1 MPSINLATK
10 YSSKLDQLFT
20 AGSYTD
26 RYINKKYDFTGAKTV
41 EVYTVTTVDPTNYD
55 RTNTGDRFG
64 GNNELE
70 DVITAYTIS
79 NDKSF
84 KIAID
89 DGNYEQ
95 QALAK
100 KAGEVMRAEMEE
112 KVIPMIDANRLLK
125 AAIGAAAVSQY
136 YSPTS
141 NKPYEDVLKM
151 SAALDESKAPQSGR
165 VLWVTPAFYNLIK
178 GEITTQVLA
187 SGYNDK
193 LVGRGFVGE
202 LDGTPVVKVPSSYF
216 PTNTSAIMVHRDA
229 LLGVD
234 QIKTT
239 RIITDSELVD
249 GKVLVGRFIFDSFIL
264 NGKKKAVAA
273 IGTGTVSA

>member
-41 EVYTVTTVDPTNYD
+41 EIYTVTTVDPTNYD

-84 KIAID
+84 KITID

-249 GKVLVGRFIFDSFIL
+249 GKVLVGRFIYDSFIL
-264 NGKKKAVAA
+264 NGKKHAVAA

>member
-41 EVYTVTTVDPTNYD
+41 EVYTVTTVNPTNYD

-64 GNNELE
+64 GNNELQ

-84 KIAID
+84 KITID

-112 KVIPMIDANRLLK
+112 KVIPMIDANRLNK

-249 GKVLVGRFIFDSFIL
+249 GKVLVGRFIYDSFIL

-273 IGTGTVSA
+273 IGTGSVS

>member
-70 DVITAYTIS
+70 DVITAYTIA

-136 YSPTS
+136 YSPTA

-249 GKVLVGRFIFDSFIL
+249 GKVLVGRFIYDSFIL
-264 NGKKKAVAA
+264 NGKKYAVAA
-273 IGTGTVSA
+273 IGSGTVSA

>member
-70 DVITAYTIS
+70 DVITAYTIG

-89 DGNYEQ
+89 EGNYEQ

-125 AAIGAAAVSQY
+125 AAVGAAAVSQY
-136 YSPTS
+136 LSPTANDS
-141 NKPYEDVLKM
+141 YGDVLKM
-151 SAALDESKAPQSGR
+151 NEKLDECKAPISGR
-165 VLWVTPAFYNLIK
+165 VLWVTPAFYNAIK
-178 GEITTQVLA
+178 KEITTTVHA
-187 SGYNDK
+187 DGYNDK
-193 LVGRGFVGE
+193 LMGRGFVGE
-202 LDGTPVVKVPSSYF
+202 LDGVPVVKVPSSYF

-229 LLGVD
+229 LLGVE

-264 NGKKKAVAA
+264 NGKKNAVAA

>member
-70 DVITAYTIS
+70 DVITAYTIG
-79 NDKSF
+79 NDKAF

-100 KAGEVMRAEMEE
+100 KAGEVMRAQMEE

-125 AAIGAAAVSQY
+125 AAIGAAAVNQY
-136 YSPTS
+136 LSPTA
-141 NKPYEDVLKM
+141 NDAYGDVLKM
-151 SAALDESKAPQSGR
+151 NEKLDECKAPISGR
-165 VLWVTPAFYNLIK
+165 VLWVTPAFYNTIK
-178 GEITTQVLA
+178 KQITTTVLG

-193 LVGRGFVGE
+193 LMGRGFVGE
-202 LDGTPVVKVPSSYF
+202 LDGVPVVKVPSSYF

-229 LLGVD
+229 LLGVE
-234 QIKTT
+234 QIKST

>member
-26 RYINKKYDFTGAKTV
+26 RYINKKYNFSGAKTV

-112 KVIPMIDANRLLK
+112 KVIPMIDANRLNK

-136 YSPTS
+136 YSPTA

>member
-1 MPSINLATK
+1 MAVNLATK
-10 YSSKLDQLFT
+10 YASKLDQLFT

-26 RYINKKYDFTGAKTV
+26 RYVNKNYDFTGAKTV
-41 EVYTVTTVDPTNYD
+41 EVYTVTTVAPSNYD

-64 GNNELE
+64 GNNELQ
-70 DVITAYTIS
+70 DVITAYTIN

-95 QALAK
+95 GALAK

-112 KVIPMIDANRLLK
+112 QVIPMIDANRLLK
-125 AAIGAAAVSQY
+125 AGIGAAAVSQY
-136 YSPTS
+136 YAPTTG
-141 NKPYEDVLKM
+141 KPYEDILKL
-151 SAALDESKAPQSGR
+151 SACLDEAKAPIAGR
-165 VLWVTPAFYNLIK
+165 VLWLTPSFYNAIK
-178 GEITTQVLA
+178 GEITTTVNAQ
-187 SGYNDK
+187 GYNDK
-193 LVGRGFVGE
+193 LLGRGFVGE
-202 LDGTPVVKVPSSYF
+202 LDGVPVVKVPTSYM

-239 RIITDSELVD
+239 RIISDSELVD

-273 IGTGTVSA
+273 IGTGSLS

>member
-1 MPSINLATK
+1 MAVNLATK
-10 YSSKLDQLFT
+10 YASKLDQLFT

-26 RYINKKYDFTGAKTV
+26 RYVNKKYDFTGAKTV

-64 GNNELE
+64 GNNELQ
-70 DVITAYTIS
+70 DVITAYTIG

-84 KIAID
+84 KITID

-112 KVIPMIDANRLLK
+112 KVIPMIDANRLNK

-141 NKPYEDVLKM
+141 NKPYEDVLKL

-165 VLWVTPAFYNLIK
+165 VLWVTPANVPLQGRQGSRGCIPDAP
-178 GEITTQVLA
+178 GETGIHLEW
-187 SGYNDK
+187 K
-193 LVGRGFVGE
+193 PR
-202 LDGTPVVKVPSSYF
+202 TPLEMNACLP
-216 PTNTSAIMVHRDA
+216 
-229 LLGVD
+229 GW
-234 QIKTT
+234 
-239 RIITDSELVD
+239 
-249 GKVLVGRFIFDSFIL
+249 
-264 NGKKKAVAA
+264 KAQL
-273 IGTGTVSA
+273 

>member
-1 MPSINLATK
+1 MAVNLATK

-26 RYINKKYDFTGAKTV
+26 RYVNKKYDFTGAKTV
-41 EVYTVTTVDPTNYD
+41 EVYTVTTVQPSNYD

-64 GNNELE
+64 GNNELQ
-70 DVITAYTIS
+70 DVVTAYTIA

-84 KIAID
+84 KIVID
-89 DGNYEQ
+89 QGNYEQ
-95 QALAK
+95 GALAK

-112 KVIPMIDANRLLK
+112 QVIPMIDANRLLK
-125 AAIGAAAVSQY
+125 AGIGAAAVSQY

-141 NKPYEDVLKM
+141 GKPYEDFLKCNNC
-151 SAALDESKAPQSGR
+151 LDEAKAPIAGR
-165 VLWVTPAFYNLIK
+165 VAFITPTFYNAIK
-178 GEITTQVLA
+178 GEITTTVHA
-187 SGYNDK
+187 DGYNDK
-193 LVGRGFVGE
+193 LLGRGFVGE
-202 LDGTPVVKVPSSYF
+202 LDGVPVVKVPTSIM
-216 PTNTSAIMVHRDA
+216 PTNTSLIVVHRDA

-239 RIITDSELVD
+239 RIISDSELVD
-249 GKVLVGRFIFDSFIL
+249 GKILIGRFVYDSFIL

-273 IGTGTVSA
+273 IGTGSLS

>member
-70 DVITAYTIS
+70 DVITAYTIG

-84 KIAID
+84 KITID

-249 GKVLVGRFIFDSFIL
+249 GKVLVGRFIYDSFIL
-264 NGKKKAVAA
+264 NGKKNAVAA

>member
-112 KVIPMIDANRLLK
+112 KVIPMIDANRLNK

-136 YSPTS
+136 YAPTS

-249 GKVLVGRFIFDSFIL
+249 GKVLVGRFVFDSFIL

-273 IGTGTVSA
+273 IGTGSVS

>member
-26 RYINKKYDFTGAKTV
+26 RYINKKYDFSGAKTV

-112 KVIPMIDANRLLK
+112 KVIPMIDANRLNK

-136 YSPTS
+136 YSPTA

>member
-1 MPSINLATK
+1 MPGINLATK

-26 RYINKKYDFTGAKTV
+26 RYVNKKYDFTGAKTV
-41 EVYTVTTVDPTNYD
+41 EVYTVTTVAPGNYD

-64 GNNELE
+64 GNNELQ
-70 DVITAYTIS
+70 DVVTPYTIA

-84 KIAID
+84 KITID

-112 KVIPMIDANRLLK
+112 QVIPMIDANRLAK
-125 AAIGAAAVSQY
+125 AAAGATAVSQATTY
-136 YSPTS
+136 TNDAYGS
-141 NKPYEDVLKM
+141 VLAS
-151 SAALDESKAPQSGR
+151 SAFLDEAKAPIAGR
-165 VLWVTPAFYNLIK
+165 VLWVTPGFYNAIK
-178 GEITTQVLA
+178 KEITTTVHA
-187 SGYNDK
+187 DGYNDK
-193 LVGRGFVGE
+193 LIGRGFVGE
-202 LDGTPVVKVPSSYF
+202 LDGIPVVKVPTSYF
-216 PTNTSAIMVHRDA
+216 PAKTDAIMIHRDA

-239 RIITDSELVD
+239 RIIADSELVD
-249 GKVLVGRFIFDSFIL
+249 GKVLVGRFIYDSFVL
-264 NGKKKAVAA
+264 NGKKNAVASIIHA
-273 IGTGTVSA
+273 

>member
-1 MPSINLATK
+1 MPGSVNLATK

-41 EVYTVTTVDPTNYD
+41 EVYTVTTVAPSNYD

-70 DVITAYTIS
+70 DVITAYTIN

-95 QALAK
+95 GALAK

-112 KVIPMIDANRLLK
+112 QVIPMIDANRLLK
-125 AAIGAAAVSQY
+125 AAIGAAAASQY
-136 YSPTS
+136 YSPTA
-141 NKPYEDVLKM
+141 NDAYGDVLKM
-151 SAALDESKAPQSGR
+151 SAALDEAKAPIAGR
-165 VLWVTPAFYNLIK
+165 VLWVSPTFYNAIK
-178 GEITTQVLA
+178 KQITTTVLG

-193 LVGRGFVGE
+193 LLGRGFVGE
-202 LDGTPVVKVPSSYF
+202 LDGVPVVKVPTSYF
-216 PTNTSAIMVHRDA
+216 PSNTSAIMVHRDA

-239 RIITDSELVD
+239 RIISDSELVD

-264 NGKKKAVAA
+264 NGKKNAVAA
-273 IGTGTVSA
+273 IGTGSVS

>member
-165 VLWVTPAFYNLIK
+165 VLWITPAFYNLIK

-249 GKVLVGRFIFDSFIL
+249 GKVLVGRFIYDSFIL

>member
-70 DVITAYTIS
+70 DVITAYTIG

-125 AAIGAAAVSQY
+125 AAVGAAAVSQY
-136 YSPTS
+136 LSPTA
-141 NKPYEDVLKM
+141 NDAYGDVLKM
-151 SAALDESKAPQSGR
+151 NEKLDECKAPIAGR
-165 VLWVTPAFYNLIK
+165 VLWVTPAFYNTIK
-178 GEITTQVLA
+178 KEITTTIHA
-187 SGYNDK
+187 DGYNDK
-193 LVGRGFVGE
+193 LMGRGFVGE
-202 LDGTPVVKVPSSYF
+202 LDGVPVVKVPSSYF

-229 LLGVD
+229 LLGVE

-249 GKVLVGRFIFDSFIL
+249 GKVLVGRFIYDSFIL
-264 NGKKKAVAA
+264 NGKKNAVAA

>member
-70 DVITAYTIS
+70 DVITAYTIG

-125 AAIGAAAVSQY
+125 AAVGAAAVSQY
-136 YSPTS
+136 LSPTANDS
-141 NKPYEDVLKM
+141 YGDVLKM
-151 SAALDESKAPQSGR
+151 NEKLDECKAPISGR
-165 VLWVTPAFYNLIK
+165 VLWVTPAFYNAIK
-178 GEITTQVLA
+178 KEITTTIHA
-187 SGYNDK
+187 DGYNDK
-193 LVGRGFVGE
+193 LMGRGFVGE
-202 LDGTPVVKVPSSYF
+202 LDGVPVVKVPSSYF
-216 PTNTSAIMVHRDA
+216 PANTSAIMVHRDA
-229 LLGVD
+229 LLGVE

-264 NGKKKAVAA
+264 NGKKNAVAA